1 MCGRFSLSKSN
12 QDIADLFR
20 FGALPLMP
28 PMSPRYNIA
37 PSQPVA
43 AVLVP
48 PGAADRTLQHL
59 VWGLV
64 PPWADDP
71 AGSTGMINARSE
83 TAAIKP
89 TFRNAFKYRRCL
101 IPADGFFEWQKLPGR
116 KQPHFIA
123 LEDRALFAFAGLWE
137 HWEGSDGSEL
147 DSCAI
152 LTTEPN
158 ALCATIHNR
167 MPVILPAAAYDLW
180 LDPNVQRAAEV
191 QPLLGPFPAE
201 QMTAYA
207 VSTHVNSPR
216 NDDPKCIAPAAADQ
230 ETLW

>member
-1 MCGRFSLSKSN
+1 MCGRFSLSKSD

-20 FGALPLMP
+20 VRDMPALLA
-28 PMSPRYNIA
+28 RYNIA

-48 PGAADRTLQHL
+48 QPDSDRQLRHL
-59 VWGLV
+59 TWGLV

-71 AGSTGMINARSE
+71 AIGGRMINARSE
-83 TAAIKP
+83 TAATKP
-89 TFRNAFKYRRCL
+89 TFRAAFKRRRCL
-101 IPADGFFEWQKLPGR
+101 IPADGFYEWRKTGGR

-123 LEDRALFAFAGLWE
+123 MEDRSLFAFAGLWE
-137 HWEGSDGSEL
+137 HWESPDGSEI

-167 MPVILPAAAYDLW
+167 MPVILPSDAYDSW
-180 LDPNVQRAAEV
+180 LDPTNQNAAA
-191 QPLLGPFPAE
+191 LSAMLGPFPAE
-201 QMTAYA
+201 RMTAYA
-207 VSTHVNSPR
+207 VSPHVNSPR
-216 NDDPKCIAPAAADQ
+216 NDDPRCIEPVKEDGM
-230 ETLW
+230 LW

>member
-1 MCGRFSLSKSN
+1 MCGRFSLSKSS
-12 QDIADLFR
+12 QDVADLFR
-20 FGALPLMP
+20 VQDLPGL
-28 PMSPRYNIA
+28 SPRYNIA

-48 PGAADRTLQHL
+48 PGATDRQLQHL

-71 AGSTGMINARSE
+71 AGSGMINARSE
-83 TAAIKP
+83 TAATKP
-89 TFRNAFKYRRCL
+89 SFRSAFRYRRCL
-101 IPADGFFEWQKLPGR
+101 IPADGFFEWQKQPGG

-123 LEDRALFAFAGLWE
+123 LQGQALFAFAGLWE
-137 HWEGSDGSEL
+137 HREGPDGSAL

-167 MPVILPAAAYDLW
+167 MPVILPAEAYDPW
-180 LDPNVQRAAEV
+180 LDPANQNAAEL
-191 QPLLGPFPAE
+191 QPLLGPFPPE
-201 QMTAYA
+201 QMTAFA
-207 VSTHVNSPR
+207 VSRHVNSPR
-216 NDDPKCIAPAAADQ
+216 NDDPTCIAPWVDQ
-230 ETLW
+230 GTLW